1 MADPVIKHP
10 DYEIT
15 VGNAYFA
22 GFTES
27 SGTRS
32 YDDVVGLEA
41 IKSVGIT
48 KQKAEQTVYASGI
61 TYNYTS
67 RKTGSQI
74 TVNALE
80 IPADLVRKYLGKTV
94 SSKKGFA
101 FDQTSDVLP
110 EFAFGY
116 STEYSNGD
124 QVFKWFPRCKLIDHN
139 PSSETAT
146 ESPVEPD
153 KSYTILAM
161 PYNKLI
167 EVEYDQSQVDT
178 TTKVPLSE
186 ETFFTQVIDKVDHE
200 KVDSET
206 AVSGGGE

>member
-1 MADPVIKHP
+1 MATPVIKHP

-15 VGNAYFA
+15 VGNAYF
-22 GFTES
+22 GSFTES
-27 SGTRS
+27 GGTRT
-32 YDDVVGLEA
+32 YDDVVGLES

-80 IPADLVRKYLGKTV
+80 VPADLVRKYLGKTV
-94 SSKKGFA
+94 STKKGFS
-101 FDQTSDVLP
+101 FDQTTDILP

-124 QVFKWFPRCKLIDHN
+124 KVFKWFPRCKLIDHN
-139 PSSETAT
+139 PSSETST
-146 ESPVEPD
+146 ESQVEPD

-161 PYNKLI
+161 PYNGLI

-178 TTKVPLSE
+178 TSDVPLSE
-186 ETFFTQVIDKVDHE
+186 ETFFTAVIDKVDHDT
-200 KVDSET
+200 VDSET
-206 AVSGGGE
+206 AVGG

>member
-1 MADPVIKHP
+1 MAAPVIKHP

-22 GFTES
+22 GFSES
-27 SGTRS
+27 AGTRS

-80 IPADLVRKYLGKTV
+80 IPADLVRQYLGKTV
-94 SSKKGFA
+94 STNKGFS
-101 FDQTSDVLP
+101 FDQTTDILP

-124 QVFKWFPRCKLIDHN
+124 KVFKWFPRCKLIDHN

-161 PYNKLI
+161 PYNGLI

-178 TTKVPLSE
+178 TSDVPLPE
-186 ETFFTQVIDKVDHE
+186 ETFFTAVIDKVDHAT
-200 KVDSET
+200 VDSET
-206 AVSGGGE
+206 AAGG